1 MTRVIVN
8 GDHIEIKGH
17 AMFDYHGKDIVCSAI
32 SSIVITSVNGILSID
47 EKALEYT
54 HESGLITIDIKKHDK
69 VTKALIKNMI
79 ELLKELENQYK
90 KNIKVEEVHYD

>member
-1 MTRVIVN
+1 MTRVIIN

-17 AMFDYHGKDIVCSAI
+17 AMFDYHGKDIVCAAI

-47 EKALEYT
+47 EQALNYT
-54 HESGLITIDIKKHDK
+54 QEEGQITIDIKKHDK
-69 VTKALIKNMI
+69 VTDALIKNMI
-79 ELLKELENQYK
+79 DLLKELEKQYK

>member
-1 MTRVIVN
+1 MTRVTVK

-17 AMFDYHGKDIVCSAI
+17 TMFDYHGKDIVCSAI

-47 EKALEYT
+47 EKALEYKQ
-54 HESGLITIDIKKHDK
+54 EDGLIIIDVKKHDK
-69 VTKALIKNMI
+69 ITNSLIKNMI
-79 ELLKELENQYK
+79 DLLKELENQYK